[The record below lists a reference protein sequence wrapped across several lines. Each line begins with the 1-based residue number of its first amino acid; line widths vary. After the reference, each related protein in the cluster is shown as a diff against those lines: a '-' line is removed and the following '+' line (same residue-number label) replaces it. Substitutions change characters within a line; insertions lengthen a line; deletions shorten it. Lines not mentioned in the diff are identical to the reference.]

1 MFIANNFTLVSGMS
15 GKNEYE
21 ILSFDNAL
29 IDANVADYNIVKVS
43 SILPAECC
51 YLPEIKNCK
60 GAVVHMAYASYTMK
74 GTGVISS
81 AVAVG
86 IPVDPRNIGVIM
98 EYSSS
103 EKKEYC
109 IKTAEFLV
117 ETAMEKRKISLKEI
131 MSIGCEVEL
140 SRNFYSTTFA
150 GVAMW

>member
-1 MFIANNFTLVSGMS
+1 MFIASNFTLVSGIS
-15 GKNEYE
+15 VKNEYE

-29 IDANVADYNIVKVS
+29 IDANVSDYNILKVS

-60 GAVVHMAYASYTMK
+60 GAVLHMAYATYTMK
-74 GTGVISS
+74 GTGIISS
-81 AVAVG
+81 AIAVG
-86 IPVDPRNIGVIM
+86 IPVDPHNIGVIM

-103 EKKEYC
+103 ERKEHC

-117 ETAMEKRKISLKEI
+117 QTAMENREISIKEI

-140 SRNFYSTTFA
+140 SSKFYSTTFA